1 MSVHKVLYKSF
12 LITILM
18 TLALHSEEP
27 LTDKNRVLKR
37 EVVAHMN
44 RYMTL
49 ANQADVKTIA
59 EDIYQA
65 PILMKSFGTTGHGVA
80 LSKEEFQE
88 RFAVHF
94 QNLRENLGWD
104 HFEVKGYDV
113 TLSGSNIAF
122 VKMHFIWVK
131 VDGSLIG
138 SKDRAACYVLIKKEH
153 GWRTTAVMGSDW

>member
-18 TLALHSEEP
+18 TLALYSEEP

-65 PILMKSFGTTGHGVA
+65 PILMKSFGTTDHGVG
-80 LSKEEFQE
+80 
-88 RFAVHF
+88 RGY
-94 QNLRENLGWD
+94 ENC
-104 HFEVKGYDV
+104 
-113 TLSGSNIAF
+113 
-122 VKMHFIWVK
+122 
-131 VDGSLIG
+131 
-138 SKDRAACYVLIKKEH
+138 AA
-153 GWRTTAVMGSDW
+153 